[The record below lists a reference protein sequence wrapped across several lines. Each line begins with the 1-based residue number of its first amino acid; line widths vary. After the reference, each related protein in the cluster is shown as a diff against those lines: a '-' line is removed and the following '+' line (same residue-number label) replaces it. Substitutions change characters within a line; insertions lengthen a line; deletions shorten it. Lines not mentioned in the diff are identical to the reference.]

1 MNNKSKIKQ
10 KQKELNRVMQD
21 LRKLKAT
28 DSVKHLASVKKKY
41 GIRETNYRNVIITLT
56 RNQQKLMAKCR
67 AMEAEARF
75 LSGRKVIMGTP
86 KVAEIMDKVMAI
98 PKVKRGLFRRRK

>member
-1 MNNKSKIKQ
+1 MNNSSKLLKVQ
-10 KQKELNRVMQD
+10 KALTRVTED
-21 LRKLKAT
+21 LKRMKAT